1 MLLAKLGTVYLP
13 TTNSVGASPTSPEP
27 QAGYVATSNNGCESL
42 ETRDGKWND
51 VAGTSP
57 QFFLCES
64 RLSLKMQSLS
74 DEYTDFE
81 TYHMLAYSIKNVI
94 NQVPVGTL
102 KEIFSKNFV
111 SD

>member
-64 RLSLKMQSLS
+64 NLYKVRGGHSVIFCSC
-74 DEYTDFE
+74 
-81 TYHMLAYSIKNVI
+81 KNA
-94 NQVPVGTL
+94 PY
-102 KEIFSKNFV
+102 K
-111 SD
+111 